1 MSVLDN
7 YSVIEKSIKKINS
20 KAQCIVVSKNVEI
33 NLITPLIDLGHVH
46 FGENRVQE
54 AKAKWSSVL
63 INNNKI
69 NLHMLGKLQSNK
81 VDDSVKLFSYVH
93 SLDSKK
99 LADYLSSSE
108 VKNNKKLKYFVQVNI
123 GNEKQKSGILASE
136 ADDFIDYCKNVKKLH
151 VIGLMCIPPIALDVG
166 PFFLKLRD
174 LALKNNLHELSMG
187 MSDDYVQA
195 LKLGSTFVRIGTG
208 IFGRR
213 N

>member
-20 KAQCIVVSKNVEI
+20 KAQCIVVSKNFEI
-33 NLITPLIDLGHVH
+33 NLIIPLIDLGHAH

-81 VDDSVKLFSYVH
+81 VDDCVKLFSYVH

-123 GNEKQKSGILASE
+123 GNEKQKSGILPSE
-136 ADDFIDYCKNVKKLH
+136 ANNFIDYCKNVKKLH
-151 VIGLMCIPPIALDVG
+151 VIGLMCIPPIGLDVG

-187 MSDDYVQA
+187 MSDDYIQA